1 MAKESAL
8 GSKARNAKA
17 LKSRYRRIMRFATHV
32 LVQSWW
38 YELALPSLGF
48 GKITSR
54 GRIKR
59 LTRQA
64 KKFHDLAADLG
75 GLMIKLG
82 QFLSSRLDVL
92 PVEITSQLEGLQD
105 EVKPEKFSEILEQ
118 IENELGLSSHEAF
131 SSFEEV
137 PLAAASLGQ
146 AHRATL
152 SPALSEDLGF
162 SDVVVKV
169 LRPGIEEIVEVDIRA
184 LRKVGVILSKV
195 KLVSKRADAPAL
207 VEEFATTSLEEIDY
221 LNEAKNL
228 EKFKA
233 NFANDKR
240 VSVPEVIWER
250 TSRRVMALSDVTAI
264 KITDVESLKHAGID
278 PNAVAAELARVTF
291 EQFFVTGF
299 FHADPH
305 PGNIFVTPQPQD
317 SEIDFSLTFIDFG
330 MMGEITDQQ
339 RLDLQR
345 LLFALASRDP
355 RATLEATQKLN
366 FLLPSVDTYELER
379 ALETLF
385 ERFGGLGVADLIQT
399 DPKEIRDLALQY
411 GQIIRT
417 LPFQLPENYLLL
429 FRSLS
434 LISGVTSS
442 LNRNFNLWDAV
453 DPFARSLLSQGGGL
467 LKTFASQALDILTTL
482 VRLPQRLDNLAYK
495 IDKGELISRAP
506 ETERRIRVL
515 DSSVRRATAGIIFST
530 LLISGILL
538 RNQGDELGSFLMG
551 SSLVPLIYALGLFR
565 GR

>member
-1 MAKESAL
+1 MTQAPL

-17 LKSRYRRIMRFATHV
+17 LKSRYRRIMRFATHA

-38 YELALPSLGF
+38 FELFLPSLGL
-48 GKITSR
+48 GKLSSR

-59 LTRQA
+59 LTKLAR
-64 KKFHDLAADLG
+64 KFHDLAADLG

-118 IENELGLSSHEAF
+118 IEKELGLPSHEAF
-131 SSFEEV
+131 ASFEEL

-152 SPALSEDLGF
+152 SPALSQDLGF

-207 VEEFATTSLEEIDY
+207 VEEFAATSMEEINY

-233 NFANDKR
+233 KFANDKR
-240 VSVPEVIWER
+240 VSVSEVVWER

-264 KITDVESLKHAGID
+264 KITDVDALKHAGID

-317 SEIDFSLTFIDFG
+317 SDIDFSLTFIDFG

-411 GQIIRT
+411 GQLVRS

-453 DPFARSLLSQGGGL
+453 DPFARTLLSQGGGL
-467 LKTFASQALDILTTL
+467 IKTFASQALDILTTL
-482 VRLPQRLDNLAYK
+482 VRLPQRIDNLAYK

-538 RNQGDELGSFLMG
+538 RNQGDDLGSFLMG

-565 GR
+565 AR